1 MENTQTERPLPQY
14 ECHKKV
20 WALKI
25 KDVQLHDP
33 TGSNP
38 PLEFAGGFLMP
49 EDDRL
54 LPIAFDAAFYA
65 KHKPEPGC
73 YWVQYEDGYTS
84 ISPAAAFEKGY
95 TPVDH
100 RLANILHGNDKRKSM
115 VWSRSRG
122 LDTSHDPLTFEDL
135 MRLYG
140 PYLEE
145 FSHENLEVREVRLL
159 ETFISKQHTT
169 E

>member
-1 MENTQTERPLPQY
+1 MNNTEAQRLLPQY
-14 ECHKKV
+14 QCHKKV

-33 TGSNP
+33 AGSNP
-38 PLEFAGGFLMP
+38 PVKFAGGFLMP
-49 EDDRL
+49 EDEKF
-54 LPIAFDAAFYA
+54 LPIAFDAAFYN
-65 KHKPEPGC
+65 KHKPVKGC

-84 ISPAAAFEKGY
+84 ISPAAAFEEGY
-95 TPVDH
+95 SPVDH
-100 RLANILHGNDKRKSM
+100 RLANVLHGNEKRKSM
-115 VWSRSRG
+115 VWRRDRR

-159 ETFISKQHTT
+159 ETLISK
-169 E
+169 